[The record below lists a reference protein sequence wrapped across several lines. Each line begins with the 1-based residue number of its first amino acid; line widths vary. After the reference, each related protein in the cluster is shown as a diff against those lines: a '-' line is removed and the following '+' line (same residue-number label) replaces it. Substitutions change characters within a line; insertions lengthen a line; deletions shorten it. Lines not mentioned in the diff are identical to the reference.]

1 MVYLDNAA
9 TTYPK
14 PKAVYDAL
22 DKANREYAFNAGR
35 GSYKVAHEVSEMIQ
49 ETRNM
54 IGDLAGVSG
63 DCVSFESSA
72 TEALNIIING
82 IDFCDGDT
90 VFVSPFEHNAIIR
103 PLYYIQQHVDISIEL
118 IPFDKET
125 WALEED
131 HFNDMLAM
139 KKPKAVFVSH
149 VSNVTGYIL
158 PYESIFR
165 MAKEYEAITV
175 FDCAQSFGVIYPEI
189 SNVDFLV
196 FAGHKSLYASF
207 GVAGFIN
214 TGNKKL
220 AVSKS
225 GGTGTD
231 SLNHFMPENGYGRY
245 ESGSLNSVAVAGLN
259 ASVKWLKENPVY
271 AEEKE
276 LTDYLI
282 NKLRK
287 LDNVQLYL
295 PNQTEK
301 TFGVISLNVKG
312 YQASD
317 VGMILSEDYDIC
329 VRTGYHC
336 SPFVHDF
343 IESNDCLG
351 TVRVSLSAFST
362 KEDIDTLSHALEEM

>member
-139 KKPKAVFVSH
+139 KNPKAVFVSH

-158 PYESIFR
+158 PYEKIFR

-175 FDCAQSFGVIYPEI
+175 LDCAQSFGVIHPEI

-214 TGNKKL
+214 TGHKKL

-301 TFGVISLNVKG
+301 IFGVISLNVKG

-329 VRTGYHC
+329 IRTGYHC

-343 IESNDCLG
+343 IESHDCLG

-362 KEDIDTLSHALEEM
+362 KEDIDALSHALEEV